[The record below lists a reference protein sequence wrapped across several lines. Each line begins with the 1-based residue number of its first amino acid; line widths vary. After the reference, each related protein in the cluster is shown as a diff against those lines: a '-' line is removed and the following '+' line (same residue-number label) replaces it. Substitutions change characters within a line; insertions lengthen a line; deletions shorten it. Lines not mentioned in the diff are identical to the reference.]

1 MTMDRSARFWDLDT
15 WEEISSSLRRNR
27 LRTLLTAC
35 GVFWGTLML
44 TLFLGFG
51 TGLQHGVNRDFMG
64 LARQSLYVR
73 ADRTLIGYQGQ
84 GPGRQVWLT
93 NDDIDLVKN
102 LPGVIGVSPRL
113 FFGSFGDGQN
123 VLAGTKSG
131 NFFVMATTPEFAAVE
146 AIELQRGRQLDAGDL
161 AEGRKVALIGENVRN
176 VLFGDE
182 NPIGR
187 YVSFRG
193 VFFRVIGEIHSLK
206 TGWQADRQNNSVFLP
221 LSTAQLAY
229 NRRGMVS
236 NTSVSVASGV
246 SPSEL
251 EHDIVARLKKRHGV
265 DPNDPQGIRSF
276 NVAEEFR
283 RITNLFLGI
292 QAFVWF
298 VGSAT
303 LLAGILGVSNIL
315 LITVKERTKELGIR
329 KALGATP
336 GSILRMVVA
345 ESLLLTSL
353 AGYAGIVAG
362 VALLELAGRITA
374 TMPQAPISD
383 PEIDLAVVLGAAGIL
398 LLGGLL
404 AAVMPARHATRIHPV
419 EALRAE

>member
-1 MTMDRSARFWDLDT
+1 
-15 WEEISSSLRRNR
+15 
-27 LRTLLTAC
+27 
-35 GVFWGTLML
+35 
-44 TLFLGFG
+44 
-51 TGLQHGVNRDFMG
+51 
-64 LARQSLYVR
+64 
-73 ADRTLIGYQGQ
+73 
-84 GPGRQVWLT
+84 
-93 NDDIDLVKN
+93 
-102 LPGVIGVSPRL
+102 
-113 FFGSFGDGQN
+113 
-123 VLAGTKSG
+123 
-131 NFFVMATTPEFAAVE
+131 
-146 AIELQRGRQLDAGDL
+146 
-161 AEGRKVALIGENVRN
+161 
-176 VLFGDE
+176 
-182 NPIGR
+182 
-187 YVSFRG
+187 
-193 VFFRVIGEIHSLK
+193 
-206 TGWQADRQNNSVFLP
+206 
-221 LSTAQLAY
+221 
-229 NRRGMVS
+229 MVS

-404 AAVMPARHATRIHPV
+404 ASVMPARHATRIHPV